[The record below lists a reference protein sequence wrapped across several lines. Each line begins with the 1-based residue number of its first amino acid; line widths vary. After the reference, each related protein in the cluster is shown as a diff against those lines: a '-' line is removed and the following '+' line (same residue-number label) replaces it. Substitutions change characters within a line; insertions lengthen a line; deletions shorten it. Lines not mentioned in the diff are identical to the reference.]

1 MTTGL
6 WNHHPDA
13 KSASFVAPYE
23 EGGET
28 KYAGK
33 PVFIVGGSS
42 SIGQHGALFPVP
54 LLPHVL
60 QSHTLEP
67 SAHTAIQVAGLSKS
81 SPIIA
86 TTSMRNDALLKVF
99 GTIHVISN
107 SLPTSTIAA
116 EVEKIAGG
124 KPVELVYDAI
134 SLPGTQALAYEVFAL
149 GDALLLTRAPQIPE
163 DNKQADDNNKI
174 VNVFGNV

>member
-1 MTTGL
+1 M
-6 WNHHPDA
+6 
-13 KSASFVAPYE
+13 
-23 EGGET
+23 
-28 KYAGK
+28 
-33 PVFIVGGSS
+33 
-42 SIGQHGALFPVP
+42 
-54 LLPHVL
+54 L
-60 QSHTLEP
+60 QSHALEP

-116 EVEKIAGG
+116 EVEKIADG

-134 SLPGTQALAYEVFAL
+134 SLPDTQALA
-149 GDALLLTRAPQIPE
+149 
-163 DNKQADDNNKI
+163 
-174 VNVFGNV
+174 